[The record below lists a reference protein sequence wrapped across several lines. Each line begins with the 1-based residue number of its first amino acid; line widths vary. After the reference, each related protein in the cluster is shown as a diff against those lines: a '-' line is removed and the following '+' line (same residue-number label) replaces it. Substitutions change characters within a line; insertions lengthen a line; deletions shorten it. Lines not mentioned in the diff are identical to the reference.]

1 MGNDL
6 ELIAPTIPLMNKKS
20 QKMLGDLNYEF
31 IDLTNTQKRLFGC
44 KALKPQIDIDDYT
57 TRAVID
63 WIDIRVLLNRRT
75 QFHWLQRDI
84 ENILGKKV
92 HITNSLTQP
101 NDPDDLFDIRFQE
114 PEIETLRKIFSEIK
128 TRYGLGMD
136 PVVAGMEISIDFY
149 PKTASD
155 LERAKMVRVLSNH
168 ILVEPDMI
176 SDHRD
181 RPRAVWGTKT
191 GSYQKIL
198 AGNADFSE
206 GANRELL
213 IATDWDHPPYADAT
227 VVIGAKEADVRW
239 RIMDKVIDTQN
250 RDAGTY
256 EELPE
261 KDRRARIEVTLN
273 RTEMQKLGVQHFDDL
288 IEFNFSSFQG
298 RYFRFFLPTF
308 SGRVV
313 HKTVWREA
321 ITVARDRYRMIKFRS
336 NGGVGLQAM
345 DQARAETQNV
355 IRKQTLTAMH
365 NSGLKLP
372 LRKRIATGSS
382 QTFVAY
388 KELNERVLT
397 ALRNLGKR
405 VHKGFL

>member
-6 ELIAPTIPLMNKKS
+6 ELVAPTIPLITKKS
-20 QKMLGDLNYEF
+20 NKILGDLNYEF
-31 IDLTNTQKRLFGC
+31 IDLTNTQKRLFGR

-75 QFHWLQRDI
+75 QFRWLQRDI
-84 ENILGKKV
+84 QNILGKKV
-92 HITNSLTQP
+92 HIANSLTQP

-114 PEIETLRKIFSEIK
+114 PEIETLQKIFSDIK

-136 PVVAGMEISIDFY
+136 PVVTGMEISIDFY

-181 RPRAVWGTKT
+181 RPRAVWGTKKD
-191 GSYQKIL
+191 SYQKIL
-198 AGNADFSE
+198 AGNVDFSE

-256 EELPE
+256 EELTE

-273 RTEMQKLGVQHFDDL
+273 QTEMQKLGVQHFDAL
-288 IEFNFSSFQG
+288 KEFNFSSLQG
-298 RYFRFFLPTF
+298 KYFRFFLPTF

-336 NGGVGLQAM
+336 SGGVGLQAM
-345 DQARAETQNV
+345 DQARAETQNF